1 MSIKW
6 KITVLFLLLA
16 GTPLFIGWIFKGQY
30 ESLVQRNALARL
42 EAVASNLEERMDL
55 VHQLNQERLAGIT
68 SRTQLRLSLSRY
80 LEDPEPGAMQMMR
93 LIIGDALSSIPTF
106 QRIDILSTDGEPI
119 LTTGD
124 DIAPLIRARVRDA
137 GRQAYRHAELRE
149 TPDGEWILLMMGPL
163 SLNNEV
169 IGVAVL
175 HSDVSDILAQ
185 ADRDAYLENSGAVL
199 LAVRGEDG
207 SPRLVRAPAA
217 TELAAL
223 DSPNSVLPFVDA
235 VQAKE
240 NTYTDITD
248 YRGVPVLAA
257 TRYADPLGL
266 GMVVKIDRDEV
277 FGPLQLLQ
285 QRQLWLTLAAL
296 VPLFALA
303 YWIAWSVYRPV
314 KRLVGG
320 TRIVGAGDLGYR
332 MNSTARDEVGDLAR
346 AFDAMLDRLNKANRN
361 LVASR
366 NDLEHFTHIAA
377 HDLREP
383 LRQNRSLL
391 DLFLLAVQRNDREK
405 TQTLSDH
412 LFANTDKMLH
422 MIDDFRLLT
431 KIGYREQSRETVNPK
446 TLIDSVLSE
455 LDGQLR
461 ARKVDIRF
469 DPHPDEVE
477 LYHSL
482 VTLLYTNLVQNALD
496 HTLGDGF
503 QLHFTAQPSEA
514 GWIFG
519 VRNTQSSIRPDDQT
533 RIFQMFRTG
542 KHETGSGVGLSIC
555 KKVVDRHQGRIWVE
569 SGPDVT
575 WFQFNLEGA

>member
-30 ESLVQRNALARL
+30 QSLVQRNALARL

-80 LEDPEPGAMQMMR
+80 LEAEEPGAIQMMR

-106 QRIDILSTDGEPI
+106 QRIDILSTNGNPI

-124 DIAPLIRARVRDA
+124 EIEAVIHALVRDA
-137 GRQAYRHAELRE
+137 EQQNFRHAELRE
-149 TPDGEWILLMMGPL
+149 TPDGEWKLLMMGPL
-163 SLNNEV
+163 SLNDEV

-175 HSDVSDILAQ
+175 HSDISDILAQ

-199 LAVRGEDG
+199 LAVHGDDG
-207 SPRLVRAPAA
+207 SPQLIRAPAA
-217 TELAAL
+217 SEQSDFDTL
-223 DSPNSVLPFVDA
+223 NSVLPFVDA

-240 NTYTDITD
+240 NTYTDIKD
-248 YRGVPVLAA
+248 YRGIPVLAA
-257 TRYADPLGL
+257 TRYAEPLGL

-277 FGPLQLLQ
+277 FGPLQRVQ
-285 QRQLWLTLAAL
+285 QRQLWLTLVAL
-296 VPLFALA
+296 IPLFALA
-303 YWIAWSVYRPV
+303 FWIAWSVYRPV
-314 KRLVGG
+314 KRLVEG
-320 TRIVGAGDLGYR
+320 TDIVGAGDLGYR
-332 MNSTARDEVGDLAR
+332 TNSTARDEMGDLAR
-346 AFDAMLDRLNKANRN
+346 AFDVMLDRLNKANQK
-361 LVASR
+361 LVDSR

-391 DLFLLAVQRNDREK
+391 DLFMLAVQRNDREK
-405 TQTLSDH
+405 TQTLSNH

-422 MIDDFRLLT
+422 MIDHFRLLT
-431 KIGYREQSRETVNPK
+431 KIGYRELSRETVNPK
-446 TLIDSVLSE
+446 TLIDSVIHDLN
-455 LDGQLR
+455 GQLR
-461 ARKVDIRF
+461 AREVDIRF
-469 DPHPDEVE
+469 DPHPDEVR
-477 LYHSL
+477 LYRSL

-496 HTLGDGF
+496 HTLGDEF
-503 QLHFTAQPSEA
+503 QLHFTAHRSD
-514 GWIFG
+514 GHWVFG
-519 VRNTQSSIRPDDQT
+519 VCNTLSSIRPDDQT

-555 KKVVDRHQGRIWVE
+555 KTVVDRHQGRIWVE
-569 SGPDVT
+569 SGPDIT
-575 WFQFNLEGA
+575 WFQFTLEGA